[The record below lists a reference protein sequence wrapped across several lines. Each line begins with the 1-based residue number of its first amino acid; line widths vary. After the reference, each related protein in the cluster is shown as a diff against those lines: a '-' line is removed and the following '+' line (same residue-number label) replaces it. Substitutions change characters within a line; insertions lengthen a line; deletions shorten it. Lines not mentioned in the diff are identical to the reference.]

1 MSTTT
6 TTTTTTRSTGG
17 STTTTTV
24 TTVTQSARDGLS
36 RDGASDESDDEQ
48 AASGAA
54 AADVEPA
61 AADSFA
67 ALSSSDKA
75 VVREVMQCMQAV
87 PGSATL
93 SDELKAQFRCFV
105 GAGTEDLQVK
115 KNSGF
120 GGSSTFKVALGD
132 AAVCVHVYG
141 PAFAGTPV
149 DDLFKSRV
157 RKAQAAYSA
166 AGIASPRI
174 GEWSGG
180 FVEPWVSGGAIGV
193 PTGTDWAQVLSE
205 EKCEALGALLASV
218 HKVPQAWFDEWRQ
231 AMRQQFPQLD
241 DAGVGTGSYLW
252 KAAGLVGPPLASWL
266 DKATLE
272 VFENTG
278 PWAASEAGKAIVS
291 VHGDFHLAN
300 MLIGSD
306 SYLVCDFENSGVG
319 PAVGDLCCELP
330 LHLSLPSPC
339 VDMPQCTGTARSI
352 ASNPFITIFK
362 LK

>member
-87 PGSATL
+87 PGSTNL

-180 FVEPWVSGGAIGV
+180 FVEPWISGGAIGV

-218 HKVPQAWFDEWRQ
+218 HKVPQEWFEEWRQ
-231 AMRQQFPQLD
+231 ATRQQFPQLD
-241 DAGVGTGSYLW
+241 DAGVGTASYLW
-252 KAAGLVGPPLASWL
+252 KDAGLVGPPLASWL

-352 ASNPFITIFK
+352 ASNPFITILK